1 MTLHKRNL
9 HGNIWYYLNGSG
21 AMQTEWLNLNGTWY
35 YLNSSGAMHV
45 GWIQLNG
52 IWYHL
57 KSNGAM
63 ACNESLTIS
72 GKKYH
77 FNASGKCTNP

>member
-1 MTLHKRNL
+1 
-9 HGNIWYYLNGSG
+9 
-21 AMQTEWLNLNGTWY
+21 
-35 YLNSSGAMHV
+35 MHV

-52 IWYHL
+52 IWYYL